1 MVLQK
6 TDPIQKEDFSWESK
20 GTPPPRKSGLYE
32 GMVSHYDP
40 LNKALIEGL
49 NFSGDVHSLKLSTNE
64 YVEQKT
70 NHLKRKREKIQSIW
84 KFKRRKETGGRKP

>member
-1 MVLQK
+1 MG
-6 TDPIQKEDFSWESK
+6 IQ
-20 GTPPPRKSGLYE
+20 GHAPPPRKSGLYE

-70 NHLKRKREKIQSIW
+70 NHLKRKRENIQSIW